1 MISARASAMHGA
13 PRLEALQ
20 RGTTYLARNW
30 PLYAMMSPALIVL
43 ALFHYYPMYGVI
55 IAFQDFNPGLG
66 FAQSPWVGLQNFE
79 FMLALPDFGQIF
91 WNTLVISVGKIVS
104 VQVVA
109 IIFALM
115 LNEIRSVFFK
125 RTIQTFVYLPHFLSW
140 IVLGGILF
148 DILSAQGLVN
158 QTLGALGIKPIL
170 FLGSNDWFQPTLIIS
185 NLWKEAGWAAI
196 IYLAGLT
203 GIDPALYE
211 AAAIDGADRW
221 QRILHVTIPG
231 ISSLIILIACLDLGH
246 VLNAGFEQVLTL
258 YNPAVYS
265 TGDILDTWVYRQGLI
280 SAQYSLAAAV
290 GLVKSGLSFVL
301 IVVSY
306 WLALKVSDYR
316 IF

>member
-1 MISARASAMHGA
+1 MRGALPMGARRQVAI
-13 PRLEALQ
+13 
-20 RGTTYLARNW
+20 YVARNW
-30 PLYAMMSPALIVL
+30 PLYAMISPALIVL

-91 WNTLVISVGKIVS
+91 LNTLVISVGKIIS
-104 VQVVA
+104 VQVVS
-109 IIFALM
+109 IVFALM
-115 LNEIRSVFFK
+115 LNEVRSVFFK
-125 RTIQTFVYLPHFLSW
+125 RAVQTFVYLPHFLSW

-148 DILSAQGLVN
+148 DILSAQGLAN
-158 QTLGALGIKPIL
+158 QTLGVLDIKPIL

-203 GIDPALYE
+203 GLDPALYE
-211 AAAIDGADRW
+211 AAAIDGAGRW

-231 ISSLIILIACLDLGH
+231 ILSLILLIACLDLGH

-301 IVVSY
+301 IIVSY